1 MNHHIHPK
9 KDVLSGDEWCM
20 SGMCSVCQ
28 YVTFDINI
36 GLFKRARGTWEVVD
50 GDPNPYVSGVDA
62 NDISFFLLIHSHRIN
77 PRYLS

>member
-1 MNHHIHPK
+1 MPEWYIEGRLWQKKRDIRLQHVLSHMNHHIHPK

-36 GLFKRARGTWEVVD
+36 GPCP
-50 GDPNPYVSGVDA
+50 GDLRCKHNG
-62 NDISFFLLIHSHRIN
+62 
-77 PRYLS
+77 